1 MQVHRAS
8 SRLVWSLVAFGF
20 WNCFAISGSELM
32 ADQPAAGKQVEQ
44 QLVVGDAIVGYQ
56 LFLPPGYGEQEKR
69 WPLMLF
75 LHGRGESNGPLS
87 LVKKWGPPLLVD
99 TNPEFPFILVSPQCP
114 REDAWNR
121 PTQQKLLVALLDD
134 IAKRYQVDPDRVYLT
149 GLSMGG
155 YGSWTLAAAH
165 PDRFAA
171 VAPICG
177 GGNAEDAS
185 RLKDLP
191 IWVFHGDQ
199 DRAVPIERSQAMVE
213 AIKQA
218 GGERIRFTT
227 LEHVGHNSWSAAYA
241 TPELYEW
248 FLGHQRAAPASQN

>member
-1 MQVHRAS
+1 MMR
-8 SRLVWSLVAFGF
+8 RLGLCWIVTGIVSCWTPA
-20 WNCFAISGSELM
+20 SELP
-32 ADQPAAGKQVEQ
+32 AEEPAAGKQVEQ
-44 QLVVGDAIVGYQ
+44 QLVVGDATIGYQ
-56 LFLPPGYGEQEKR
+56 LFLPQEYEASDES
-69 WPLMLF
+69 WPMILF

-87 LVKKWGPPLLVD
+87 LVKKWGPPRIVD
-99 TNPEFPFILVSPQCP
+99 STPDFPFIVVSPQCP
-114 REDAWNR
+114 REDSWNR

-134 IAKRYQVDPDRVYLT
+134 IVKRYRVDADRVYLT

-155 YGSWTLAAAH
+155 YGSWTLAAGH

-177 GGNAEDAS
+177 GGNPEDAA

-199 DRAVPIERSQAMVE
+199 DRAVPLEQSQQMVD
-213 AIKQA
+213 AIREA

-227 LEHVGHNSWSAAYA
+227 LEHVGHNSWSGAYA
-241 TPELYEW
+241 TPELYSW
-248 FLGHQRAAPASQN
+248 FLAHSRRPAE